1 MKNNSLF
8 RRLTISGVVAW
19 LFVFALL
26 PNLLLLIVSFLQR
39 GTASA
44 VEPVFTL
51 TNYLRLFDASI
62 LQIVLDSLKMAGLA
76 MILCLIVGYPLAYII
91 ARSNPGSRNVLLLL
105 VMIPFWTN
113 SLIRTYALVAV
124 LKINGVLNMFLLWTG
139 LIDEPLRLMFTPT
152 AVFIGLV
159 YTLLPF
165 MILPLY
171 AAIVRLD
178 SRLLEAAR
186 DLGASR
192 LQAFR
197 RITLPLTM
205 PGIVSGSMLVFL
217 PALGM
222 FYVADVLGG
231 ARSMLLGNYIRDQF
245 LTARNL
251 PMGATASIAMTLIM
265 GLMLLVYYYSIQR
278 SGRPEEEA

>member
-1 MKNNSLF
+1 MKNKSLF
-8 RRLTISGVVAW
+8 RRLVVTGVVAW
-19 LFVFALL
+19 ISIFALL
-26 PNLLLLIVSFLQR
+26 PNLLLLVVSFLQR
-39 GTASA
+39 GT
-44 VEPVFTL
+44 VVPVQPIPTL
-51 TNYLRLFDASI
+51 ANYGRLFETSI
-62 LQIVLDSLKMAGLA
+62 LRIVLDSLAMAGMA
-76 MILCLIVGYPLAYII
+76 MVLCLAVGYPLAYII
-91 ARSNPGSRNVLLLL
+91 ARARPGTRNLMLLL

-124 LKINGVLNMFLLWTG
+124 LKVNGVLNMFLLWAG
-139 LIDEPLRLMFTPT
+139 LTAEPLRLMYTPT

-165 MILPLY
+165 MVLPLY
-171 AAIVRLD
+171 AAIIHLD
-178 SRLLEAAR
+178 PRLLEAAR

-197 RITLPLTM
+197 RVTLPLTM

-251 PMGATASIAMTLIM
+251 PMGSAASIAMTLIM
-265 GLMLLVYYYSIQR
+265 GLMLLVYYSSIR
-278 SGRPEEEA
+278 HSGRPEEEA

>member
-8 RRLTISGVVAW
+8 RRLVIIGVLAW
-19 LFVFALL
+19 ICIFALL

-39 GTASA
+39 GTVVA
-44 VEPVFTL
+44 VEPILTL
-51 TNYLRLFDASI
+51 TNYGRLFEASI
-62 LQIVLDSLKMAGLA
+62 LRIVLDSLTMAGMA
-76 MILCLIVGYPLAYII
+76 MVLCLIVGYPLAYII
-91 ARSNPGSRNVLLLL
+91 ARAKPGTRHVMLLL

-124 LKINGVLNMFLLWTG
+124 LKVNGVLNMFLLWSG
-139 LIDEPLRLMFTPT
+139 LITEPLRLMYTPT

-171 AAIVRLD
+171 AAIIRLD
-178 SRLLEAAR
+178 ARLLEAAR

-197 RITLPLTM
+197 HVTLPLTM
-205 PGIVSGSMLVFL
+205 PGIISGSMLVFL

-251 PMGATASIAMTLIM
+251 PMGSTASIAMTLIM
-265 GLMLLVYYYSIQR
+265 GLMLLVYYYSIKR

>member
-1 MKNNSLF
+1 MRNNLLF
-8 RRLTISGVVAW
+8 RRLVITGIVAW
-19 LFVFALL
+19 LVVFALL
-26 PNLLLLIVSFLQR
+26 PTLLLVAASLLQR
-39 GTASA
+39 GTSTAI
-44 VEPVFTL
+44 EPVLTL
-51 TNYLRLFDASI
+51 VNYGRLFEASI
-62 LQIVLDSLKMAGLA
+62 FRIVLDSLIMAGMA
-76 MILCLIVGYPLAYII
+76 MVLCLLVGYPLAYII
-91 ARSNPGSRNVLLLL
+91 ARARANTRHLLLIL

-124 LKINGVLNMFLLWTG
+124 LKANGVMNMFLLWTG
-139 LIDEPLRLMFTPT
+139 IIDQPLQLMYSQT

-171 AAIVRLD
+171 AAILRLD
-178 SRLLEAAR
+178 SRLVEAAR
-186 DLGASR
+186 DLGASP
-192 LQAFR
+192 LQTFR

-205 PGIVSGSMLVFL
+205 PGIISGSMLVFL

-222 FYVADVLGG
+222 FYVSDVLGG

-251 PMGATASIAMTLIM
+251 PMGSAASIAMTLIM
-265 GLMLLVYYYSIQR
+265 GIMLLVYTYSVRR
-278 SGRPEEEA
+278 SGTQEEEA

>member
-51 TNYLRLFDASI
+51 ANYLRLFDASI

-91 ARSNPGSRNVLLLL
+91 ARSSPGTRNVLLLL

-171 AAIVRLD
+171 AALKALD
-178 SRLLEAAR
+178 PRLLEAGR

-192 LQAFR
+192 LQNFL
-197 RITLPLTM
+197 RITLPLTL
-205 PGIVSGSMLVFL
+205 PGIIAGSMLVFL

-222 FYVADVLGG
+222 FYVSDLLGG

-245 LTARNL
+245 LVFRDL
-251 PMGATASIAMTLIM
+251 PMGSAASVTMTLVMGIM
-265 GLMLLVYYYSIQR
+265 LAGYVLASRRLGKELSL
-278 SGRPEEEA
+278 

>member
-1 MKNNSLF
+1 MRSNLLF
-8 RRLTISGVVAW
+8 RRLVITGVAGW
-19 LFVFALL
+19 MAVFAVL
-26 PNLLLLIVSFLQR
+26 PTLVLIVVSLLQR
-39 GTASA
+39 GTANP
-44 VEPVFTL
+44 VEPVVTL
-51 TNYLRLFDASI
+51 ANYARLFEPAI
-62 LQIVLDSLKMAGLA
+62 FRIVLDSLAMAGMA
-76 MILCLIVGYPLAYII
+76 MLLCLLAGYPMAYII
-91 ARSNPGSRNVLLLL
+91 ARAPAARRQLLLLL

-124 LKINGVLNMFLLWTG
+124 LKANGVLNMFLLATG
-139 LIDEPLRLMFTPT
+139 LISQPLQLMYTQT

-171 AAIVRLD
+171 ASILRLD
-178 SRLLEAAR
+178 ARLHEAAR

-192 LQAFR
+192 FQAFR

-205 PGIVSGSMLVFL
+205 PGIISGSMLVFL

-222 FYVADVLGG
+222 FYVSDVLGG
-231 ARSMLLGNYIRDQF
+231 ARSILLGNYIRDQF

-251 PMGATASIAMTLIM
+251 PMGSAASIAMTAIM
-265 GLMLLVYYYSIQR
+265 GMMLLVYYSSIRR
-278 SGRPEEEA
+278 SGRQEEEA